1 MLKSSALVKM
11 KIFHERHGP
20 KRYKFTHKML
30 YIFLKVGSLLSS
42 IKTSFF
48 SVDQFNFFSV
58 FWKDYGFREFSDPK
72 GYVLEVL
79 KEHLIDSSCVS
90 DIYLLTIPKA
100 LGWGFNPV
108 SFWLCFDADREL
120 RIVLTEVNNT
130 FNERHGYLCFNPGIK
145 PIRCTDVISQPKV
158 FHVSPF
164 CQVKGRYNF
173 RFDVGPENINIDID
187 YFVEDKKLISTAIR
201 GEVVRLNSRNLL
213 ANFISLPFMSIK
225 VLFFI
230 HFHALR
236 LWLKK
241 IPFNRKP
248 KKINI
253 NIT

>member
-1 MLKSSALVKM
+1 MLKSSALIRM

-30 YIFLKVGSLLSS
+30 YILLKLSALLSS
-42 IKTSFF
+42 VKTIFF
-48 SVDQFNFFSV
+48 SVNRFNFFSV

-79 KEHLIDSSCVS
+79 KENFIDSSCIS

-108 SFWLCFDADREL
+108 SFWLCFDENLEL

-130 FNERHGYLCFNPGIK
+130 FNERHGYLCFNVDMK
-145 PIRCTDVISQPKV
+145 PIRYTDIISHPKV

-164 CQVKGRYNF
+164 CQVKGYYNF

-187 YFVEDKKLISTAIR
+187 YFDEGKKLISTAIR
-201 GEVVRLNSRNLL
+201 GEVVKLSSINLL
-213 ANFISLPFMSIK
+213 ANLISLPFMTIK

-230 HFHALR
+230 HFHAIR
-236 LWLKK
+236 LWFKK

-248 KKINI
+248 KKTDI